1 MVKGKKVQ
9 LVTDS
14 YFQHKEVIIHIFHD
28 TSISLLAAH
37 FFLTQHVFL
46 VTAVYWVF
54 YFKVSPEWLVKLL
67 LPPFQNSYQIYM
79 YNTYKYLD
87 YCWLQI

>member
-37 FFLTQHVFL
+37 FFFN
-46 VTAVYWVF
+46 TARF
-54 YFKVSPEWLVKLL
+54 SCDSGLL
-67 LPPFQNSYQIYM
+67 GILF
-79 YNTYKYLD
+79 
-87 YCWLQI
+87 